1 MLVEKNL
8 LTREKL
14 LLAGALLCGILHA
27 DSAFAQGQTSTQQ
40 PNLFRTRPALGRS
53 STHLP
58 DEFKTEKL
66 SHAVE
71 LPEVPQY
78 TGKTVFISG
87 LRYPRDRSGARIVM
101 TLGVQELDSDI
112 LEWYKSAL
120 KSYRWVLAPS
130 GPNDKYVSAAKNN
143 NTFTVQI
150 SPSKTPGFRTMMI
163 LSYKFGI

>member
-1 MLVEKNL
+1 MLENNL
-8 LTREKL
+8 PVRASL
-14 LLAGALLCGILHA
+14 LVVAAVLWGSWHTHSAL
-27 DSAFAQGQTSTQQ
+27 AQGQTQAQQ
-40 PNLFRTRPALGRS
+40 QSPFKNRPILGRS
-53 STHLP
+53 PSHLP

-66 SHAVE
+66 SGVVD

-87 LRYPRDRSGARIVM
+87 LKYPRDRSGARIVL
-101 TLGVQELDSDI
+101 TLGVQELETDI

-130 GPNDKYVSAAKNN
+130 GPNDSYVSAAKNN

>member
-1 MLVEKNL
+1 MLENNL
-8 LTREKL
+8 TNRAVLSVIASALCACTS
-14 LLAGALLCGILHA
+14 AGSAL
-27 DSAFAQGQTSTQQ
+27 AQGQTQGQ
-40 PNLFRTRPALGRS
+40 PQNPFKNRPVLGRS
-53 STHLP
+53 SSHLP

-66 SHAVE
+66 SGVVE

-87 LRYPRDRSGARIVM
+87 LRYPRDRSGARIIL
-101 TLGVQELDSDI
+101 TLGVQELESDI

-130 GPNDKYVSAAKNN
+130 GPNDKYVSAAKNK

-150 SPSKTPGFRTMMI
+150 SPSRTPGFRTMMV